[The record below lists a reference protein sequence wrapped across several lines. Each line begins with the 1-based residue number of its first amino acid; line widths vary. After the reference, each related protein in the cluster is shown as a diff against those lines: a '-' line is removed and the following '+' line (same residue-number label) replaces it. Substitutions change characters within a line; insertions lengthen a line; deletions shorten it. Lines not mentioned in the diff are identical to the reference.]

1 MSFDQITLKNGLRII
16 GEHIEHFRS
25 VSVGFWVGSGSQ
37 YETPE
42 EAGLSHFLEHMVF
55 KGTKKRNTRQIAEEM
70 DRVGGQLNAFTSK
83 ECTCFYAKVV
93 DEHLEL
99 AMDVL
104 SDLVTAPIFDPKE
117 LEKEKG
123 VVIEEI
129 GMSADDPEDYVHELL
144 MLAHYGSQPIAR
156 PILGTEEKIA
166 AYSANDLRTYW
177 KKMYRPQNTVLAIAG
192 HYDWNQV
199 VEIAEK
205 LLSDWSADGFET
217 RTVNTQPY
225 AASMLFKEK
234 DNEQIHICLGYPGL
248 KIGSEQG
255 YELSLFS
262 SVFGGAMSSRLFQKI
277 REERG
282 AAYSVYSYPNA
293 YTDSGMLS
301 VYAGTNP
308 DSAAEV
314 YALLL
319 EEARKMAEEGMTR
332 DEFIMAR
339 EQLKS
344 GFILGLESTGA
355 RMQSLGRRLLLLGNT
370 RTETE
375 VIDRV
380 NAIDF
385 DSVNALAHRI
395 LSAPHSVALVG
406 KNAEAVAKSIH
417 L

>member
-1 MSFDQITLKNGLRII
+1 MNFDQITLKNGLRII
-16 GEHIEHFRS
+16 GERIPHFRS

-37 YETPE
+37 YETPD

-55 KGTKKRNTRQIAEEM
+55 KGTEKRTTRQIAEEM
-70 DRVGGQLNAFTSK
+70 DKVGGQLNAFTSK

-93 DEHLEL
+93 DEHLPL

-104 SDLVTAPIFDPKE
+104 SDLVTAPIFDPTE

-129 GMSADDPEDYVHELL
+129 NMSADDPEDSVHELL
-144 MLAHYGSQPIAR
+144 MLANYGDQPVAR

-166 AYSANDLRTYW
+166 AYSSEDLRAYW
-177 KKMYRPQNTVLAIAG
+177 KKMYRPQNTVLALAG
-192 HYDWNQV
+192 NYDWNAV
-199 VEIAEK
+199 VALAEK
-205 LLSDWSADGFET
+205 LLDKWSPDAFESRACT
-217 RTVNTQPY
+217 TNPVPVT
-225 AASMLFKEK
+225 LLTKEK
-234 DNEQIHICLGYPGL
+234 DIEQIHICLGFPAL
-248 KIGSEQG
+248 PIGDERS
-255 YELSLFS
+255 YELSLFN

-282 AAYSVYSYPNA
+282 AAYTVYSYPNA

-308 DSAAEV
+308 DAAAEV
-314 YALLL
+314 YGLLL
-319 EEARKMAEEGMTR
+319 GEAKKLASEGMTR
-332 DEFIMAR
+332 DEFMMAR
-339 EQLKS
+339 EQLKA
-344 GFILGLESTGA
+344 GYILGLESTSA

-385 DSVNALAHRI
+385 DSTNALMHEI
-395 LSAPHSVALVG
+395 LSAPHSAALVG
-406 KNAEAVAKSIH
+406 KNAESIAKKIS

>member
-1 MSFDQITLKNGLRII
+1 MNFDQITLKNGLRII
-16 GEHIEHFRS
+16 GERIPHFRS

-37 YETPE
+37 YETPS

-55 KGTKKRNTRQIAEEM
+55 KGTEKRTTRQIAEEM
-70 DRVGGQLNAFTSK
+70 DKVGGQLNAFTSK

-93 DEHLEL
+93 DEHLPL

-104 SDLVTAPIFDPKE
+104 SDLVTAPIFDPAE

-129 GMSADDPEDYVHELL
+129 NMSADDPEDSVHELL
-144 MLAHYGSQPIAR
+144 MLANYGDQPVAR
-156 PILGTEEKIA
+156 PILGTEAKIA
-166 AYSANDLRTYW
+166 AYSSEDLRAYW
-177 KKMYRPQNTVLAIAG
+177 KKMYRPQNTVLALAG
-192 HYDWNQV
+192 NYDWNAV
-199 VEIAEK
+199 VALAEK
-205 LLSDWSADGFET
+205 LLDKWSPDAFESRACT
-217 RTVNTQPY
+217 TNPVPVT
-225 AASMLFKEK
+225 LLTKEK
-234 DNEQIHICLGYPGL
+234 DIEQIHICLGFPAL
-248 KIGSEQG
+248 PIGDERS
-255 YELSLFS
+255 YELSLFN

-282 AAYSVYSYPNA
+282 AAYTVYSYPNA

-308 DSAAEV
+308 DAAEEV
-314 YALLL
+314 YGLLL
-319 EEARKMAEEGMTR
+319 GEAKKLASEGMTR
-332 DEFIMAR
+332 DEFMMAR
-339 EQLKS
+339 EQLKA
-344 GFILGLESTGA
+344 GYILGLESTSA

-385 DSVNALAHRI
+385 DSTNALMHEI
-395 LSAPHSVALVG
+395 LSAPHSAALVG
-406 KNAEAVAKSIH
+406 KNAECIAKKIS